1 MKREAEEL
9 RASLAAQKKESE
21 DLRAGL
27 AAQKEEMEARFAA
40 QKKEMEEEYQQH
52 ADEMYFFGYRCCMKK
67 HGIMHDTPS
76 LPSDEEDSAPGG
88 LSS

>member
-27 AAQKEEMEARFAA
+27 AAQKEEIEAGFVA
-40 QKKEMEEEYQQH
+40 QKEMEEEYQQQ